1 MNEFV
6 IVTDTA
12 CDISP
17 EILQKWNVSAV
28 DLTFR
33 YVNEEREYQGHE
45 VAAKEF
51 YDKMRE
57 GAVAKT
63 AAINPYTFQTV
74 FEEYCKEGKDIL
86 HISFSS
92 GLSTTYNS
100 SCAAMEELKKK
111 YPERKLIS
119 VDSLCASAGQG
130 LFVYLAVS
138 KRDFGASIEE
148 IAEYLEG
155 IKLHICHWFTVDDL
169 VYLKRG
175 GRVSSASA
183 FVANALGIKP
193 VLHVD
198 NDGKLV
204 SVSKCRGR
212 KKSLQSL
219 ADKYGELADPESP
232 IYISH
237 ADVTEDA
244 ELLAEMIQTQYH
256 KKVDIITG
264 IGPIIGA
271 HSGPGTIALFFV
283 GKQR

>member
-6 IVTDTA
+6 IVTDTG

-17 EILQKWNVSAV
+17 KILQEWDVHAI
-28 DLTFR
+28 DMTFR
-33 YVNEEREYQGHE
+33 YVNEDREYQGQE
-45 VAAKEF
+45 VPAKEF
-51 YDKMRE
+51 YNKMRE

-100 SCAAMEELKKK
+100 SVAAMEELKNK
-111 YPERKLIS
+111 YPERKMIS

-130 LFVYLAVS
+130 LFVYLAVK
-138 KRDFGASIEE
+138 KRDSGASIEE

-155 IKLHICHWFTVDDL
+155 TKLHICHWFTVDDL

-175 GRVSSASA
+175 GRVSSTSA

-219 ADKYGELADPESP
+219 AEKYGESAESETP
-232 IYISH
+232 VYISH
-237 ADVTEDA
+237 ADATEDA
-244 ELLAEMIQTQYH
+244 ELLAEMIRDKYN

-271 HSGPGTIALFFV
+271 HSGPGTIALFFI